1 MLPYLSIGR
10 LVLVKKGEEDWGWG
24 VSINFTQKKM
34 TFQTKQKNKNAGPL
48 PSGFL

>member
-10 LVLVKKGEEDWGWG
+10 LVFIKKGDDEWGWG

-34 TFQTKQKNKNAGPL
+34 TFQSKFKNNTPL
-48 PSGFL
+48 PSGFF